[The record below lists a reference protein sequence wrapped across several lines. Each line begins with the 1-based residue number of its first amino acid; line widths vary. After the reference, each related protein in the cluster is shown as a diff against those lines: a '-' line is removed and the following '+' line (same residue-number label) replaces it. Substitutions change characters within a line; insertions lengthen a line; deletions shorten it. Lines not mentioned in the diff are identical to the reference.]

1 MSDLLETDFSWILVV
16 SGKALERFGIAE
28 VMILH
33 HTSTTKGFL
42 DCINRI
48 RQKTLSHLSSFYG
61 RVTLVMKEMG
71 SMLDCRLHVT

>member
-1 MSDLLETDFSWILVV
+1 MTSEYKIKRRETHHHIKNFTF
-16 SGKALERFGIAE
+16 GK
-28 VMILH
+28 
-33 HTSTTKGFL
+33 TTTKGFL